1 MIATEHTDA
10 VNSKILA
17 VSEDRI
23 QGFVREHFSEIARLS
38 GVEEREVLGRIKEM
52 LNAGTIRRVRQTLLA
67 TNLADGALVA
77 WKVPDDK
84 LDGAFG
90 FMFRQD
96 AFSGHVVLRSTDS
109 KTAGSEYKLWTT
121 IKVPQGFGLERH
133 TNILLKKV
141 SGEKVKI
148 MPAKGIFTL
157 GVGHVR
163 RKTIEPGSRADRPA
177 GILRTE
183 VAELNDLEWRVLTAL
198 KRGFW

>member
-1 MIATEHTDA
+1 MTAIEHTDA

-23 QGFVREHFSEIARLS
+23 QGFAREPFSEIARLS
-38 GVEEREVLGRIKEM
+38 GVEEMVVLRRIRAM
-52 LNAGTIRRVRQTLLA
+52 LTAGTIRRVRQTLLA
-67 TNLADGALVA
+67 TNIADGALVA
-77 WKVPDDK
+77 WKVPDEK

-96 AFSGHVVLRSTDS
+96 PFSGHVVIRSTDS
-109 KTAGSEYKLWTT
+109 GTAGSEYKLWTT

-133 TNILLKKV
+133 TKILLKKV
-141 SGEKVKI
+141 GGEKVMI

-163 RKTIEPGSRADRPA
+163 RKTIEPGSRADQPA
-177 GILRTE
+177 GMIRTE
-183 VAELNDLEWRVLTAL
+183 VVELTELN
-198 KRGFW
+198 GGS